1 MSIAVTEFSCAPYAP
16 VWASSAPKPMK
27 SAAKKYL
34 FIEISQF
41 GQARDLGGVEL
52 RALLISIN
60 RPEWQHHYIALIAG
74 VRRRNLSASGTKRI
88 IAPTELMSAMD
99 PKWKSFSL

>member
-1 MSIAVTEFSCAPYAP
+1 MSIAVTGFSCAPDAP

-41 GQARDLGGVEL
+41 KQARDLGGVEQ
-52 RALLISIN
+52 RALLIFDQT
-60 RPEWQHHYIALIAG
+60 R
-74 VRRRNLSASGTKRI
+74 
-88 IAPTELMSAMD
+88 
-99 PKWKSFSL
+99 